1 MAVVQL
7 SDFLDLIPA
16 MLQAPHRS
24 MHCTY
29 DEPADVMYVNFAG
42 LYHDRT
48 EALDDAVS
56 LLRRR
61 EKLIED
67 VNHGIEQISRG
78 ETVPFDL
85 GEMKAA
91 LQRHL
96 QAR

>member
-1 MAVVQL
+1 MSGL
-7 SDFLDLIPA
+7 SPENEQFLVRAI
-16 MLQAPHRS
+16 S
-24 MHCTY
+24 T
-29 DEPADVMYVNFAG
+29 G

-61 EKLIED
+61 KKLID
-67 VNHGIEQISRG
+67 NVNHGIDQISRG

-85 GEMKAA
+85 GEMKAS

>member
-1 MAVVQL
+1 MSGL
-7 SDFLDLIPA
+7 SPENEQFLVRAI
-16 MLQAPHRS
+16 S
-24 MHCTY
+24 T
-29 DEPADVMYVNFAG
+29 G

-61 EKLIED
+61 KKLID
-67 VNHGIEQISRG
+67 NVNHGIDQISRG

-85 GEMKAA
+85 GEMKAS
-91 LQRHL
+91 LQLHL